1 MFRYLISI
9 LEKKEKRE
17 VVKLAFLK
25 LVSPIFDLFGF
36 SVIIYIL
43 NLAIANDS
51 ASPELVFF
59 SAGMGVIS
67 VVKAAFDVYQCYTQ
81 NRFTNFGAQRIS
93 MLIYELFQKEELS
106 EHNKKTPMQALA
118 IIREDTV
125 NCMTSITD
133 FCLPDQQQ
141 LRFWPFF
148 LYLYMFPDSWE

>member
-9 LEKKEKRE
+9 LEGKEKRE

-36 SVIIYIL
+36 SMIIYIL

-51 ASPELVFF
+51 ASPELIFF

-93 MLIYELFQKEELS
+93 MMIYELFQKEDLS
-106 EHNKKTPMQALA
+106 EHNKKTPVKSEAK
-118 IIREDTV
+118 R
-125 NCMTSITD
+125 S
-133 FCLPDQQQ
+133 
-141 LRFWPFF
+141 
-148 LYLYMFPDSWE
+148 

>member
-9 LEKKEKRE
+9 LEGKEKRE

-36 SVIIYIL
+36 SMIIYIL

-67 VVKAAFDVYQCYTQ
+67 VVKAAFE
-81 NRFTNFGAQRIS
+81 N
-93 MLIYELFQKEELS
+93 
-106 EHNKKTPMQALA
+106 
-118 IIREDTV
+118 
-125 NCMTSITD
+125 
-133 FCLPDQQQ
+133 
-141 LRFWPFF
+141 
-148 LYLYMFPDSWE
+148 